1 MFKEILKIIP
11 QVENRDLQ
19 KMERSLGRR
28 FGRIAK
34 KFGKVLTSVL
44 TKGSLIG
51 LGLALINKIVN
62 PLQAVQESIDR
73 ILKQGDD
80 LVTYANTF
88 NTTAGKLAKLTAFGE
103 STGLDRDFLFQLL
116 SKFQVRLAEQRAD
129 PNLKTPLK
137 AFVGREDTADAFF
150 DFIQNL
156 KTLSKGDQALAQ
168 KIVFG
173 DDSVVRIADFIQ
185 SDFEALNKKYFDSI
199 SSDALTKAATKAEGL
214 SNIQAAQGAQRNL
227 LDFIAKSK
235 LITEK
240 VVNDQNTREKLNL
253 QREQER
259 IKSYESISLI
269 SETSQKIL
277 NIIEKGF
284 LALTDLVTKVTQ
296 LSEIAKK
303 LAPSSVFRGIGNLFG
318 GDDD

>member
-11 QVENRDLQ
+11 QVENRDLK

-34 KFGKVLTSVL
+34 KFGKTLTAVL
-44 TKGSLIG
+44 TKGSLVG
-51 LGLALINKIVN
+51 LGLSLINKIVN
-62 PLQAVQESIDR
+62 PLQAVQESIDK

-80 LVTYANTF
+80 LVTYAQTF

-103 STGLDRDFLFQLL
+103 ATGLDRDFLFQLL
-116 SKFQVRLAEQRAD
+116 SKFQVRLAETEAD
-129 PNLKTPLK
+129 PNLRSPLRE
-137 AFVGREDTADAFF
+137 FVGRKDTADAFF
-150 DFIQNL
+150 DFVQNL
-156 KTLSKGDQALAQ
+156 KNLDPGDSALAQ
-168 KIVFG
+168 KLVFG
-173 DDSVVRIADFIQ
+173 DDALIRAADFIQ
-185 SDFEALNKKYFDSI
+185 SDLGAINDQFFKGIKSEDV
-199 SSDALTKAATKAEGL
+199 TAAARRAEGL
-214 SNIQAAQGAQRNL
+214 SNLQAGFTARRNIDDL
-227 LDFIAKSK
+227 LAKSRIINEGVIK
-235 LITEK
+235 
-240 VVNDQNTREKLNL
+240 DQDRREKLNL

-269 SETSQKIL
+269 SETSTKIL

-284 LALTDLVTKVTQ
+284 LALTDLVTKVTN
-296 LSEIAKK
+296 LTEIAKK

>member
-44 TKGSLIG
+44 TKGSLVG

-73 ILKQGDD
+73 ILNQGDD
-80 LVTYANTF
+80 LRTFAETF

-103 STGLDRDFLFQLL
+103 ATGLDRDFLFQLL
-116 SKFQVRLAEQRAD
+116 SKFQVRLAETEAD
-129 PNLKTPLK
+129 PNLRSPLRQ
-137 AFVGREDTADAFF
+137 FVGREDTADAFF

-156 KTLSKGDQALAQ
+156 KQLSKSDSALAQ
-168 KIVFG
+168 KLVFG
-173 DDSVVRIADFIQ
+173 DDALIRAADFIQ
-185 SDFEALNKKYFDSI
+185 SDLSKLNEEFFKGI
-199 SSDALTKAATKAEGL
+199 STKAITEAATRSEGL
-214 SNIQAAQGAQRNL
+214 SNLQNALKAQRNL
-227 LDFIAKSK
+227 TDFIGKSK
-235 LITEK
+235 IITEK
-240 VVNDQNTREKLNL
+240 VINDQNTREKLNL

-269 SETSQKIL
+269 SETTEKIF

-284 LALTDLVTKVTQ
+284 LKLTDLVVKVTQ
-296 LSEIAKK
+296 LADIAKK